1 VHLGEVVYGNI
12 GSRGRLDFT
21 VMGPAVNLTSR
32 LEAMTKEVGFPIVV
46 SQAFAAACR
55 STPLD
60 PTAPD
65 GGLGMEVAD
74 LGALA
79 LRGVSRPVEAWGVRP
94 RPPV

>member
-1 VHLGEVVYGNI
+1 
-12 GSRGRLDFT
+12 
-21 VMGPAVNLTSR
+21 
-32 LEAMTKEVGFPIVV
+32 VV